1 MPKFKPLDSLSQ
13 SHSEKV
19 FYLNTDASAEA
30 LISNATARIQSLMNL
45 HSDIANLLP
54 GSEADV
60 SYLGAVSM
68 YLLSDVYS
76 LLEELENRADGYKGD
91 KRDKALIDQQAKTII
106 APTEIIGESHRAKAE
121 QPQGGD
127 HE

>member
-1 MPKFKPLDSLSQ
+1 MPKFKPLYSLSQ

-54 GSEADV
+54 GSEVDA

-76 LLEELENRADGYKGD
+76 LLEELEDRAEKYGD
-91 KRDKALIDQQAKTII
+91 ARELIKQHAITYSELTGFIRKQNQQQ
-106 APTEIIGESHRAKAE
+106 EGEDRV
-121 QPQGGD
+121 
-127 HE
+127 